1 MILKRLM
8 VMPVLL
14 SWLIGGCFLDPTIE
28 REQTRRDSL
37 DLFTEG
43 VDLERRGDY
52 RQALDFYLRAIE
64 LSPRPAYY
72 YHAAT
77 CHAKLGHDL
86 QALDYLNR
94 TLELAPEYPL
104 ARAERDLLVQR
115 LGMKN
120 ATTGSRGADLRE
132 ENTPANRDNSTTPTA
147 TRDATSGVDAVIPAP
162 PLPAKPDVVSAE
174 ELTLAEDMRRVIFPE
189 LYGGETPADAS
200 AVPAV
205 APNFLEQGGNPSPE
219 ELVRLAEQSG
229 RVDQV
234 ILYLEKEIKANPS
247 DWALRLRLARNL
259 ARAGRM
265 SRAESELKAAA
276 RLAPENAE
284 LWFEWG
290 GFYVRQEEWTPAVRC
305 YSECLRIDP
314 AHIKARNNLGVIYLR
329 QGLWERAHREFE
341 QVLREK
347 PDFVSAHLNM
357 AIILAQYQG
366 DLEQAIRSCDEY
378 LRLAGARS
386 AEVRRWRQELLLRRT
401 ATEPPTPTSPPI
413 TIF

>member
-8 VMPVLL
+8 FLSLL
-14 SWLIGGCFLDPTIE
+14 SAWFFSGCFLDPSIG
-28 REQTRRDSL
+28 REQARRDSF

-52 RQALDFYLRAIE
+52 RQALDFYLKAIE

-72 YHAAT
+72 YHVAA
-77 CHAKLGHDL
+77 CHGKLGHDL
-86 QALDYLNR
+86 QALDYLNQ
-94 TLELAPEYPL
+94 TLELSPEYPL

-120 ATTGSRGADLRE
+120 ANGSRGADQHE
-132 ENTPANRDNSTTPTA
+132 EPGSTRTGGATAPGETDASPDADAMPSTEAGPADEVVPT
-147 TRDATSGVDAVIPAP
+147 
-162 PLPAKPDVVSAE
+162 E
-174 ELTLAEDMRRVIFPE
+174 EISIAEDMRRVLFPE
-189 LYGGETPADAS
+189 LFGDAPPLNVP
-200 AVPAV
+200 AVPAA
-205 APNFLEQGGNPSPE
+205 APGFLERGGVPSPE
-219 ELVRLAEQSG
+219 DLLRLAEQSG

-290 GFYVRQEEWTPAVRC
+290 GFYVRQEDWTPAVRC
-305 YSECLRIDP
+305 YNECLRIDP
-314 AHIKARNNLGVIYLR
+314 SYSKARNNVGVIYLK

-341 QVLREK
+341 RVLREK
-347 PDFVSAHLNM
+347 PDFVSAHLNL
-357 AIILAQYQG
+357 AIIQAQYLG
-366 DLEQAIRSCDEY
+366 NLEQAIQSCDEY

-401 ATEPPTPTSPPI
+401 ATEPPEPTSPPI
-413 TIF
+413 LVF